1 MTDGPD
7 DAVRVL
13 VVDDQQL
20 VRAGFC
26 MVLNSRPDIT
36 VVAEAADGQDA
47 LDVLERVAV
56 DVVLMDIR
64 MPRLDGI
71 AATRRIVATRP
82 DVRVVVLTTF
92 DLDASVTRA
101 IAAGASG
108 FLLKDVAPEK
118 LIEAVHTVYR
128 GEAMVDAVST
138 RRLLRQAAPLLA
150 AAPPDAGRAEGPTG
164 EIAAVLARLTP
175 REREVLTLMGKG
187 ATNTEIAAEQSVSEA
202 TVKTHVGHVLAKTD
216 SRDRVQAVVFA
227 FRAGLVS

>member
-1 MTDGPD
+1 MTGGLD
-7 DAVRVL
+7 DTVRVL

-26 MVLNSRPDIT
+26 MVLNSRSDIT
-36 VVAEAADGQDA
+36 VVAEAADGQEA
-47 LDVLERVAV
+47 LDVLERVDV

-71 AATRRIVATRP
+71 AATRRVVATRP

-92 DLDASVTRA
+92 DLDASVARA

-118 LIEAVHTVYR
+118 LIEAVRTVHR

-138 RRLLRQAAPLLA
+138 RRLLRQTAPLLA
-150 AAPPDAGRAEGPTG
+150 AAPPSPNEAGGPAG
-164 EIAAVLARLTP
+164 ETAAVLARLTP
-175 REREVLTLMGKG
+175 REREVLTLMGQG
-187 ATNTEIAAEQSVSEA
+187 ATNTEIAAQEVVSEA
-202 TVKTHVGHVLAKTD
+202 TVKTHVGHILAKTG